1 MNESQPFSA
10 RTIAWGIAASVIA
23 LAAFI
28 VLATYAPDFRTSIP
42 GAATADAKGGNGYAG
57 IVRLLELAGEEVE
70 LRSTPANDTDLLV
83 VPIDAGFDVDRIAE
97 LRQMREFKTTLFILP
112 KWIVAPYPG
121 KPGFV
126 AKSGRIDEA
135 ELNALA
141 HAIEATLPADH
152 DGDTARRPIAVEGQ
166 PHWLLVDADAL
177 NNAGLRQRAAAA
189 AAVAMLRDLKTDPD
203 GKILF
208 DLSLARAPVS
218 RSLGRLMIEPPFLAL
233 TLTLVFAALLAFLG
247 GLGRF
252 GEVRRP
258 QRALRFGK
266 RALADATARLMRR
279 GGRIGRL
286 GDHYADVLETR
297 AARRLRAPAGMRG
310 KDLSEWLDRRDDR
323 EARGFSDRLATLR
336 ATTNETS
343 MLDAGTELHRWIKGK
358 SP

>member
-1 MNESQPFSA
+1 
-10 RTIAWGIAASVIA
+10 
-23 LAAFI
+23 
-28 VLATYAPDFRTSIP
+28 
-42 GAATADAKGGNGYAG
+42 
-57 IVRLLELAGEEVE
+57 
-70 LRSTPANDTDLLV
+70 
-83 VPIDAGFDVDRIAE
+83 
-97 LRQMREFKTTLFILP
+97 
-112 KWIVAPYPG
+112 
-121 KPGFV
+121 
-126 AKSGRIDEA
+126 
-135 ELNALA
+135 
-141 HAIEATLPADH
+141 
-152 DGDTARRPIAVEGQ
+152 
-166 PHWLLVDADAL
+166 
-177 NNAGLRQRAAAA
+177 
-189 AAVAMLRDLKTDPD
+189 MLRDLKTDPD